1 MHGGQQVGGLL
12 PGGLSVRGL
21 SGGEKRRLSMACGVV
36 GAPKI
41 IYLDEPTSGLD
52 GNAALIVMEC
62 MGRCAF
68 DLILIAQ
75 GLRWTTAWR
84 SSHAQGRILQK
95 TFGYNSPNCMAC
107 RLAAQQ
113 RIIISSIHQPRAAIW
128 ELFSKVQVL
137 SEGRMLYFGATSQ
150 VLQLSSL
157 LQTAASPTF
166 FMRMMHW

>member
-1 MHGGQQVGGLL
+1 MAQVGGLL

-52 GNAALIVMEC
+52 GNAALVVMEC
-62 MGRCAF
+62 MGR
-68 DLILIAQ
+68 
-75 GLRWTTAWR
+75 
-84 SSHAQGRILQK
+84 
-95 TFGYNSPNCMAC
+95 
-107 RLAAQQ
+107 LAAQR
-113 RIIISSIHQPRAAIW
+113 RIIVSSIHQPRAAIW

-150 VLQLSSL
+150 VRAHALAPACIPLHLRTNLPPSSHARH
-157 LQTAASPTF
+157 AALRLHASWPRCTQEGAPG
-166 FMRMMHW
+166 MACGQCWS